1 VAVGGSVFQ
10 LLVEVAQKAN
20 MLDAP
25 DNKGRT
31 LLFHASEK
39 GNVLLVEELCKRGAN
54 VDITDHFGWTPLRV
68 AVREG
73 NISITKHLLNYSPFF
88 RRVKSNGPLI
98 PGDEI
103 SSAQRPSCH
112 LLQIA
117 IIYHSSQ
124 SVLPELVHALLDAGV
139 DPNER
144 SQRLAPSISSWN
156 RRNDSDDLITPVQAL
171 FRYLKY
177 GGVSELCKTLQLFV
191 ERGADVSGMVDE
203 MSVEDVAKFEGFED
217 LWEILRSSNKSAA
230 D

>member
-1 VAVGGSVFQ
+1 VLQ
-10 LLVEVAQKAN
+10 LLVEAAQKAN

-88 RRVKSNGPLI
+88 RRAKSNGLFI

-103 SSAQRPSCH
+103 ISAQLPSRH

-117 IIYHSSQ
+117 IIYNSSQ
-124 SVLPELVHALLDAGV
+124 SVLPELVQALLDAGV
-139 DPNER
+139 DPNEK
-144 SQRLAPSISSWN
+144 SQRLAGSVSSWN
-156 RRNDSDDLITPVQAL
+156 RRNNSDDLITPVQAL
-171 FRYLKY
+171 FSYLKY
-177 GGVSELCKTLQLFV
+177 GGFFPEFCKTLQLFV
-191 ERGADVSGMVDE
+191 ERDADVSGLVDR

-217 LWEILRSSNKSAA
+217 LWETLRSSNKPAA
-230 D
+230 G